1 MFKPGLEGPQ
11 LYCTNQKKG
20 GAGGTGTVQLG
31 YSNDHW
37 GLAAIYSSVQNGND
51 LIVYGT
57 NFALNSFS
65 NSGTTNA
72 YGLSGYWQPA
82 QAGWLPSISAGWG
95 LNSTSYS
102 GNIDETG
109 LVSTSQ
115 SWSLG
120 LQ

>member
-1 MFKPGLEGPQ
+1 MSSKRHHPHQ
-11 LYCTNQKKG
+11 
-20 GAGGTGTVQLG
+20 GGTTPTTEPKDRPGVVQF
-31 YSNDHW
+31 
-37 GLAAIYSSVQNGND
+37 SVPEVVQFSMSLD
-51 LIVYGT
+51 T